1 MEKLVSVIIPT
12 YARPVNLRR
21 AIDSVL
27 NQSYKNIEVIVVDD
41 NGEGS
46 TEQRNTENILVDYI
60 TSNRILYLT
69 HPRNMNGS
77 AARNTGLRHSH
88 GEYIA
93 FLDDDDAYYPNFV
106 SESVKALEAA
116 PQDIGATYCNSDW
129 ISKDGSRQS
138 KINSQSGNI
147 ISSVLMRKCVCSTS
161 TILFKKAVCERLGGF
176 DTRFRRHQ
184 DWEFLIRFFRHYKIR
199 LISQPLLTKYCTETP
214 GSNLVNAK
222 KMYQIKSLFF
232 DTYKNDI
239 DAMPEHND
247 IYSLHWKEIAFML
260 ARQGYWRQAFSTFRR
275 ADSYKKLGINDYVIF
290 IRKII
295 LSAVRHKRLN

>member
-27 NQSYKNIEVIVVDD
+27 NQHYKNIEVIVVDD

-46 TEQRNTENILVDYI
+46 AEQRNTENILKDYI
-60 TSNRILYLT
+60 TSNRILYII
-69 HPRNMNGS
+69 HPKNMNGA

-93 FLDDDDAYYPNFV
+93 FLDDDDAYYPDFV
-106 SESVKALEAA
+106 SESVKVLETV
-116 PQDIGATYCNSDW
+116 PQEIGATYCNSDW
-129 ISKDGSRQS
+129 ILKDGSRQF
-138 KINSQSGNI
+138 KINNQSGNI
-147 ISSVLMRKCVCSTS
+147 ISSILMRECVCSTS
-161 TILFKKAVCERLGGF
+161 TILFKKAVCVQLNGF

-184 DWEFLIRFFRHYKIR
+184 DWEFLIRYFRKNKIQ
-199 LISQPLLTKYCTETP
+199 LVNKVLLSKYCTETP
-214 GSNLVNAK
+214 GSNLVDAK

-232 DTYKNDI
+232 ETYKNDI
-239 DAMPEHND
+239 DAMPKHND

-260 ARQGYWRQAFSTFRR
+260 ARQGYWEQAFSTFKR
-275 ADSYKKLGINDYVIF
+275 ADSYKKLNIHDYEIF
-290 IRKII
+290 MRKIL
-295 LSAVRHKRLN
+295 LSVIHHKHLN